1 MEWKGL
7 RENLE
12 SVRVDNTF
20 KEFYCQKGKESKG
33 QGSKWLTKSMK
44 IFFLKI
50 EIIAV
55 GICGLELHGPL
66 WIHFKSI
73 MCSEKSKY
81 RIVHTE
87 WYNFTKNVKYPLQ
100 IPSFL
105 FKSYYFYF
113 WLHWLLLHGLSLV
126 AVREQGLLF
135 SCSGWASHCSDFT
148 CWGAW
153 APGGTGFS
161 SCHTRA

>member
-1 MEWKGL
+1 M

-20 KEFYCQKGKESKG
+20 KEFYCQKSKESKG

-87 WYNFTKNVKYPLQ
+87 
-100 IPSFL
+100 
-105 FKSYYFYF
+105 
-113 WLHWLLLHGLSLV
+113 
-126 AVREQGLLF
+126 
-135 SCSGWASHCSDFT
+135 
-148 CWGAW
+148 
-153 APGGTGFS
+153 
-161 SCHTRA
+161 